1 MIDDLEIEELRR
13 QIDAIDVQIVQL
25 LAERHRVVLTVG
37 ERKRLQNL
45 PVHDPL
51 REQALLDRLAKL
63 APTPL
68 DATTVR
74 NVFDAILS
82 ESRRLQEQHIRSA
95 SERPASS

>member
-13 QIDAIDVQIVQL
+13 QIDAIDLQILQL

-37 ERKRLQNL
+37 ERKRLENL

-51 REQALLDRLAKL
+51 REQALLDRLAAL
-63 APTPL
+63 APAPL
-68 DATTVR
+68 DDTTVR
-74 NVFDAILS
+74 SVFAAILC

-95 SERPASS
+95 SEPPSP